1 MDKKEFNPL
10 AQHRD
15 WCPWIAIGKE
25 NMDPG
30 TVPCFSDV
38 VSYHQQG
45 WKVAL
50 DLLMPIKNSN
60 SVEDDPPQVGV
71 MCGDDYYIVVFK
83 HNLMFLL
90 FSSGTL

>member
-30 TVPCFSDV
+30 TVSCFSGV

-45 WKVAL
+45 WKAAL
-50 DLLMPIKNSN
+50 NLLIPIKNSN
-60 SVEDDPPQVGV
+60 SVEDDPPQVSLI
-71 MCGDDYYIVVFK
+71 CIDD
-83 HNLMFLL
+83 
-90 FSSGTL
+90 FSTTS